1 MGRRYERAPP
11 LPMRYS
17 IRKPG
22 RFHDRRTVPRYG
34 RTVLLPDGFP
44 GQRLRVLP
52 RPLASAALRRP
63 PTAGLLVTD
72 AGYFPRAASHGRRR
86 PHGAQEAVVI
96 VCTDGG
102 GRCRV
107 ADHSTVISP
116 GHALVIPPHLPH
128 IYWAD
133 PSEPWTIWWLHAA
146 GAHVREFL
154 DVLGEPGR
162 ETLVELHDPYRA
174 VSTIDDAIG
183 FLERDETVPSLIA
196 ASGAGWSLLAQL
208 AADAAA
214 GGRGRAEP
222 VRQAQEHLRRNF
234 AKPVGVPELA
244 RMAGLSP
251 SHFSALFRA
260 ATGGGV
266 VEYTKRLRMARAREM
281 LITSSRTVGDIA
293 TAVGYNDAFYFS
305 RQFRTVHGCSPSEYR
320 GQHGNDEIP
329 YTDPTG

>member
-1 MGRRYERAPP
+1 
-11 LPMRYS
+11 
-17 IRKPG
+17 
-22 RFHDRRTVPRYG
+22 VQPRYG
-34 RTVLLPDGFP
+34 ECVLLPDGFP

-52 RPLASAALRRP
+52 RPLVKAALRRP
-63 PTAGLLVTD
+63 PTSGLLVTD

-96 VCTDGG
+96 VCTDGS
-102 GRCRV
+102 GRCHV
-107 ADHSTVISP
+107 AGRTALITP

-128 IYWAD
+128 VYWAE
-133 PSEPWTIWWLHAA
+133 PEEPWTIWWLHAI
-146 GAHVREFL
+146 GTHVPEFL
-154 DVLGEPGR
+154 DVLGDDGQESV
-162 ETLVELHDPYRA
+162 VELHDPYRA
-174 VSTIDDAIG
+174 VSTIDDALG

-208 AADAAA
+208 TSDAVA
-214 GGRGRAEP
+214 GGRGRAGP
-222 VRQAQEHLRRNF
+222 VRQAQEHLRRSF
-234 AKPVGVPELA
+234 AKPVSVTELA
-244 RMAGLSP
+244 RTAGLSP

-293 TAVGYNDAFYFS
+293 RAVGYSDAFYFS

-320 GQHGNDEIP
+320 GQHGHDETP
-329 YTDPTG
+329 SGPTG